1 MSLLSNVLESFGGG
15 AESYGS
21 YSGPALDPAVTN
33 GALLETMNTII
44 EVERVSNSADV
55 VGAMKVVIEGTDVT
69 DVMEGFFKDAFNR
82 LVGAFVKLKN
92 TIKKWFDDAVKFFMS
107 MFKNGNDF
115 VKSYGDELRSKETTG
130 FEYLGYEWDE
140 KKGNALVDK
149 IYRKVDA
156 LIDEA
161 IGDLSK
167 AAEMTAD
174 ELSDRVTKNG
184 ESKDVDDI
192 VISCGI
198 GANNVSQMK
207 DEIKKAY
214 RSGME
219 DPASDA
225 SITSSQVSNYLTF
238 IGTGK
243 DTISTVKKDQA
254 AFESR
259 LNRVINTLNGIAK
272 NKDDGGDK
280 AKNATACS
288 KLLTTI
294 FSVKKSAADAK
305 VDNLRTMLKS
315 ETSVLR
321 KFLHWR
327 GDKAVQNSVDYD
339 LAEMELLEATYPEF
353 MSDDIMEE
361 GFDMDY
367 MDDGY
372 DYTAESYYDDNT
384 SDDGSLYSQIANMIG
399 I

>member
-1 MSLLSNVLESFGGG
+1 MSLLSNVLESFGGTG
-15 AESYGS
+15 YYGS
-21 YSGPALDPAVTN
+21 HGGPALDTAVTN

-44 EVERVSNSADV
+44 NVERVSNSADV
-55 VGAMKVVIEGTDVT
+55 VGAMKVVVEGTDVT
-69 DVMEGFFKDAFNR
+69 DVMEGFFKDAIDK
-82 LVGAFVKLKN
+82 LVGAFTKLKN

-107 MFKNGNDF
+107 MFKNGKDF
-115 VKSYGDELRSKETTG
+115 VKSYGDELKSKDTTG

-140 KKGNALVDK
+140 KKGNDLVDK
-149 IYRKVDA
+149 IYGKIDV
-156 LIDEA
+156 LINGA
-161 IGDLSK
+161 IGDLAK
-167 AAEMTAD
+167 AAEMTAE
-174 ELSDRVTKNG
+174 ELSGRVTTKDG
-184 ESKDVDDI
+184 ESKDADDI

-198 GANNVSQMK
+198 GANNISQMK

-214 RSGME
+214 RSGMN

-225 SITSSQVSNYLTF
+225 SLTSSQVSNYLSF
-238 IGTGK
+238 IETGK

-259 LNRVINTLNGIAK
+259 LNQVINTLNGIAK
-272 NKDDGGDK
+272 NEDKGGDK

-315 ETSVLR
+315 ETSILR

-327 GDKAVQNSVDYD
+327 GDTAVQNSLDYD
-339 LAEMELLEATYPEF
+339 LAEMELLEATYPEL
-353 MSDDIMEE
+353 MPDNIMEE
-361 GFDMDY
+361 GFELDY

-384 SDDGSLYSQIANMIG
+384 SNDGSLFSQIANMIG